1 VSRYTKGQVVEV
13 VATFYADDTP
23 TDPSTVVFK
32 VKRPNGTV
40 NTYTYGV
47 GTDVT
52 RVEAGV
58 FSLDITCD
66 QSGEF
71 WYRAEGTGMVKDAF
85 ENYFVVDP
93 SRF

>member
-1 VSRYTKGQVVEV
+1 MRYAKGQVVEV
-13 VATFYADDTP
+13 VATFSVDGSP
-23 TDPSTVVFK
+23 TDPSTITFK
-32 VKRPNGTV
+32 VRRPNGII
-40 NTYTYGV
+40 NTYVYGV
-47 GTDVT
+47 GLEVT

-58 FSLDITCD
+58 YSLDITCD

-85 ENYFVVDP
+85 ENYFIVDP

>member
-58 FSLDITCD
+58 FSLDIT
-66 QSGEF
+66 